1 MFERYTDGARRAI
14 FLARTEAGD
23 DRSPSIESEHLLQ
36 GVIAAD
42 KERLANLITRASRDA
57 IQEKVLR
64 AKKVYGGGSSSSDDR
79 PLSNECKRA
88 MAVAAEEADNLKSAT
103 IEVEHLLLG
112 LLREPKST
120 AGRILKEQGLELG
133 ALRQKLGGSAEMPA
147 ATSSGMLGKF
157 KKMFGGGDAS

>member
-1 MFERYTDGARRAI
+1 MYERYSDGARRAM
-14 FLARTEAGD
+14 FLAKTEADD

-42 KERLANLITRASRDA
+42 KERMASFITRASRDA

-64 AKKVYGGGSSSSDDR
+64 AKKVYSGGSPSSDER
-79 PLSNECKRA
+79 PLGNECRRA
-88 MAVAAEEADNLKSAT
+88 LAAAEEEAAALKSAT

-133 ALRQKLGGSAEMPA
+133 ALRQKLGGSAEGPEPIS
-147 ATSSGMLGKF
+147 SSGMFGKL
-157 KKMFGGGDAS
+157 KKMFGG